1 MTHQI
6 ETKNGN
12 KIHVEDYG
20 SGQPVVFLH
29 GWPANNRMFEA
40 QALSVVENGYRYIG
54 LDYKGYG
61 GSDITADGYSY
72 GEIADD
78 IQQVVKTL
86 GLKDIVVVGFSV
98 GGPIALKYAS
108 KYNSDNL
115 SKLILISPAAPSFVQ
130 QEGYA
135 YGMKKEE
142 VDELIQGLKQ
152 DRPKALDE
160 FGQNFFSSNVENSE
174 EFQTYFHGL
183 VSTSSLIATVK
194 LAESLRD
201 EDLREEVKGLD
212 LPVFGI
218 HGKEDAVCPIEFS
231 DVLAETLPSYTLH
244 KVDDAGHAIF
254 HEKQDEVNQLI
265 NDILKK

>member
-20 SGQPVVFLH
+20 SGQPIVFLH

-40 QALSVVENGYRYIG
+40 QSLSVVEKGYRYIG
-54 LDYKGYG
+54 IDYKGYG

-72 GEIADD
+72 GDIADD
-78 IQQVVKTL
+78 IQQVVETL
-86 GLKDIVVVGFSV
+86 DLKNIVVVGFSV
-98 GGPIALKYAS
+98 GGPIALKYAV

-115 SKLILISPAAPSFVQ
+115 NKMILISPAAPSFVQ
-130 QEGYA
+130 QDGYD
-135 YGMKKEE
+135 YGMKKAE
-142 VDELIQGLKQ
+142 VDELIEGLKQ
-152 DRPKALDE
+152 DRPKALGE
-160 FGQNFFSSNVENSE
+160 FGENFFSSNVENSKDYK
-174 EFQTYFHGL
+174 TYFHGL

-201 EDLREEVKGLD
+201 ADLREEIKDLD
-212 LPVFGI
+212 LPIFGI

-231 DVLAETLPSYTLH
+231 DVLEDTLPNYTLH